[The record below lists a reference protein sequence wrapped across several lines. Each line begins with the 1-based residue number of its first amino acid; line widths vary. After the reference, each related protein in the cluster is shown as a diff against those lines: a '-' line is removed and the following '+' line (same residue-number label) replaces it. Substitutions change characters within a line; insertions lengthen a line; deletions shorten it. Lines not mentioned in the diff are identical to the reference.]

1 MGGISYVSSMHL
13 SDSWT
18 AGQSKISRLSASEAV
33 LGDLRNA
40 IEKGD
45 PAVGTRLP
53 SEAAMAS
60 RYGVSRSVIREAL
73 RSCETLGLTKTQTGK
88 GTFVIA
94 DKAATDLTMGEF
106 SGGDLLEARPHIEVP
121 AAGLA
126 AARRSPN
133 DIATLHRLVGAMSAT
148 EDPQEW
154 VDLDARFHSAIAGA
168 SGNRVFASVLG
179 SIREALLRQSETLNL
194 VAHRRDRSNSEHAA
208 ILVAIDAGS
217 RVDAERAMADHLRA
231 VNQAVQDLVAGPR

>member
-1 MGGISYVSSMHL
+1 MNL

-18 AGQSKISRLSASEAV
+18 AGHSKIARLNASEAV
-33 LGDLRNA
+33 FTDLRLA

-45 PAVGTRLP
+45 PAIGAKLP

-73 RSCETLGLTKTQTGK
+73 RSCETLGLTRTHTGK
-88 GTFVIA
+88 GTFVISDVVA
-94 DKAATDLTMGEF
+94 SDLTVGDF
-106 SGGDLLEARPHIEVP
+106 SGRDLLEARPHIEVP

-126 AARRSPN
+126 AARRSSA
-133 DIATLHRLVGAMSAT
+133 DLATLHRLAKAMATT

-154 VDLDARFHSAIAGA
+154 VDLDAQFHSAIASA
-168 SGNRVFASVLG
+168 SGNRVFISVLG
-179 SIREALLRQSETLNL
+179 NLRDALRRQSEALNL
-194 VAHRRDRSNSEHAA
+194 VTHRRDRSNREHSA

-217 RVDAERAMADHLRA
+217 RTDSERAMATHLQA
-231 VNQAVQDLVAGPR
+231 VSQAVQDLVGSGPVAN